1 MPACL
6 HPFCSA
12 QKPYVPMALCLH
24 SAIFR
29 LLFNMFRLQVVYA
42 IRVRTSFSASQD
54 IVPFVMSAVCV
65 LLIAACAVAANKMQL
80 GTRAL
85 QVTSACVVVCASAP
99 MLVHW
104 GARGESGGG
113 LQLIMPLRMIVF
125 VLATSVDWMPGAVCL
140 VAAVL
145 VAAVAVALKCACT
158 DGSMLVLSA
167 CIVCAAVLAE
177 RWLWCGVV
185 IAVLFLNQLLVCI
198 APQTAVQY
206 VHQELQ
212 GALHLVRKP
221 GC

>member
-1 MPACL
+1 MHACL
-6 HPFCSA
+6 HRYCSA
-12 QKPYVPMALCLH
+12 QKPYAVPP
-24 SAIFR
+24 SAIFS

-54 IVPFVMSAVCV
+54 ILPFAMSAVCV
-65 LLIAACAVAANKMQL
+65 LLIAACAVAVNKMQL

-85 QVTSACVVVCASAP
+85 QAASVCVVLCASAP

-113 LQLIMPLRMIVF
+113 LQVIMPLRMIAF

-140 VAAVL
+140 VVGVL
-145 VAAVAVALKCACT
+145 VAAVVVALKCACT

-167 CIVCAAVLAE
+167 CITCAAVLAE

-185 IAVLFLNQLLVCI
+185 IAALFVNQPFVCI
-198 APQTAVQY
+198 APQRAVQ
-206 VHQELQ
+206 HARQEFQ
-212 GALHLVRKP
+212 GALRLVRKP